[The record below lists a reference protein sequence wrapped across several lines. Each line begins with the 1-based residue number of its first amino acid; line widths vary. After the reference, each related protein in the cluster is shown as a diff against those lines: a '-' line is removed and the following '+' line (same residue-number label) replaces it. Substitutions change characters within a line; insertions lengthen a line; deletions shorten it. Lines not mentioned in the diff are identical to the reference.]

1 MEEKESTAK
10 NPDIKT
16 KEMLHNVGE
25 TSFGLHT
32 PPSLSNELPALDGI
46 EYMPHKSAGLQS
58 ASDMWIDKAR
68 MTDGLQNKPVI
79 EKILKGRTL

>member
-16 KEMLHNVGE
+16 KEMLHTVGE

-46 EYMPHKSAGLQS
+46 EYMSHKSAGLQS

-68 MTDGLQNKPVI
+68 MTENLQNKPVI

>member
-10 NPDIKT
+10 NPDIKSR
-16 KEMLHNVGE
+16 EMLHTVG
-25 TSFGLHT
+25 TTNLGLHI

>member
-10 NPDIKT
+10 NPEFKN
-16 KEMLHNVGE
+16 KEILHTVGE
-25 TSFGLHT
+25 MNLGLHI

-68 MTDGLQNKPVI
+68 MTDSLQNKPVI